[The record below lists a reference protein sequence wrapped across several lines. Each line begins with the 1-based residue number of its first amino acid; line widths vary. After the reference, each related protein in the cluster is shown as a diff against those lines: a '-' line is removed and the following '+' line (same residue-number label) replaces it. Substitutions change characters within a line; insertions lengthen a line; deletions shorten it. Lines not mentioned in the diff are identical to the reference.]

1 VKLVASAEAEPDA
14 LYTSETG
21 PEALEFRRCASRLV
35 EMRSRDYLAKPQGRV
50 DSSASGATTG
60 LVET

>member
-1 VKLVASAEAEPDA
+1 MS
-14 LYTSETG
+14 SE
-21 PEALEFRRCASRLV
+21 S
-35 EMRSRDYLAKPQGRV
+35 YLALPHGHK